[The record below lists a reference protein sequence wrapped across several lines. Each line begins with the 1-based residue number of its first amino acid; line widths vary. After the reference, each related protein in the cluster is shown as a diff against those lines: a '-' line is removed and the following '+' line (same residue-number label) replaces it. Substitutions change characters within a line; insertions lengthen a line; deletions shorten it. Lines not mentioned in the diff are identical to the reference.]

1 MSDQQMKRKL
11 VELGLELFAIQLML
25 EQGKSELENLS
36 SIEDGMKLEKH
47 MEQISR
53 QLVATGRR
61 VEKAYHAA
69 MAKAKA
75 RGLLLH

>member
-1 MSDQQMKRKL
+1 MSDRL
-11 VELGLELFAIQLML
+11 EAIGLELRAIKNML

-36 SIEDGMKLEKH
+36 SIEDAMKLEKR

-53 QLVATGRR
+53 QLVATRSR
-61 VEKAYHAA
+61 VEKAYLAA
-69 MAKAKA
+69 MVKAKA